1 MNVRDI
7 MTADVPSLSPSQVV
21 AEIVRIM
28 LDRHLPDLPVVD
40 ADGSLVG
47 VVRAHDLVARHAR
60 VHVPF
65 YLGLLGA
72 AIPFQSRREDA
83 EIRHAL
89 AVTAG
94 DLMRK
99 EFRHMAPNG
108 SIEDAADI
116 LVDDDVSAVLVVDG
130 GSVVGMVT
138 EEDMLRLLLVEEAD
152 GSDSK
157 D

>member
-1 MNVRDI
+1 
-7 MTADVPSLSPSQVV
+7 MTADIPSVSRSDSV
-21 AEIVRIM
+21 AEVAQR
-28 LDRHLPDLPVVD
+28 LLARHLPALPVI
-40 ADGSLVG
+40 DGGKLVG
-47 VVRAHDLVARHAR
+47 IVLANDLVARHAR

>member
-1 MNVRDI
+1 LNVRDV
-7 MTADVPSLSPSQVV
+7 MTADVPSVSSSDSV
-21 AEIVRIM
+21 AGVAQQ
-28 LDRHLPDLPVVD
+28 LLARHLPALPVID
-40 ADGSLVG
+40 DGKLVG
-47 VVRAHDLVARHAR
+47 VVLANDLVARHAR

-94 DLMRK
+94 DLMRS
-99 EFRHMAPNG
+99 EFRHIAPDG

-116 LVDDDVSAVLVVDG
+116 LVDDDVSAVMVVDAG
-130 GSVVGMVT
+130 TVVGMVT

-152 GSDSK
+152 GSGSAD
-157 D
+157 